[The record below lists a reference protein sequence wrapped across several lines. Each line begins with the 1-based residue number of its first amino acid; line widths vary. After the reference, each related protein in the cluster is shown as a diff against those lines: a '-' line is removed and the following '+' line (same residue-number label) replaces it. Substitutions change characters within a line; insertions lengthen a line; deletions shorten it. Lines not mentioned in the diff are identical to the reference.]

1 MMKMIVKSKEEE
13 SNGMQDMMTIKM
25 ISKWTKV
32 TKDKLEG
39 FWPNM
44 RGITKMMR

>member
-1 MMKMIVKSKEEE
+1 MMKMIVNSKEEE

-32 TKDKLEG
+32 TKDKLED
-39 FWPNM
+39 F
-44 RGITKMMR
+44 